1 MPPSTLKVRNSKK
14 ISAKT
19 KTIAV
24 RAKKMP
30 LPGQP
35 GFDIAKAIAETKR
48 IADTLPVGTLFRS
61 PATGSLV
68 VKSKPITS
76 EEVYAHFY

>member
-1 MPPSTLKVRNSKK
+1 MPPSTLKIRNSPKT
-14 ISAKT
+14 SAKAT
-19 KTIAV
+19 PIAV

-35 GFDIAKAIAETKR
+35 GFDIAKALAEERR
-48 IADTLPVGTLFRS
+48 IADSLPVGSVFRS